1 MSYSVNIVNSPNLWD
16 SLSVYCLIIDSSHW
30 LHPTALSLR
39 MLFSLFLF
47 LFLSCL
53 TVFSSSLSLAFQE
66 LKSEPL
72 SHGGLVHL
80 FPSRSRPLSCSTL
93 LSFFIF
99 FFYPDLSPHWTSTAP
114 SQAASR
120 HYHKPPPRS
129 FSLSLSLPPPFAKSV
144 HISLLNF
151 VISWYWVSDLRISE
165 IGFAVGLGLDLGF
178 LCICM
183 LMGLDFWLW
192 LYLRLGLW
200 WRWDCMVVGGVVDG
214 WILCSH
220 WDCCWSWS
228 WV

>member
-1 MSYSVNIVNSPNLWD
+1 MSYSVTIVNSPNLWD

-80 FPSRSRPLSCSTL
+80 FLSRSRSRSQSRSRPLSCLTL

-99 FFYPDLSPHWTSTAP
+99 FSTQLSLLTEPP
-114 SQAASR
+114 LLL
-120 HYHKPPPRS
+120 HKPPVATTTSHHHNRS
-129 FSLSLSLPPPFAKSV
+129 LSLSLSLFLSLSLPPLPNRF
-144 HISLLNF
+144 ISLSSILWF
-151 VISWYWVSDLRISE
+151 RD
-165 IGFAVGLGLDLGF
+165 VGSP
-178 LCICM
+178 I
-183 LMGLDFWLW
+183 
-192 LYLRLGLW
+192 
-200 WRWDCMVVGGVVDG
+200 
-214 WILCSH
+214 
-220 WDCCWSWS
+220 
-228 WV
+228 